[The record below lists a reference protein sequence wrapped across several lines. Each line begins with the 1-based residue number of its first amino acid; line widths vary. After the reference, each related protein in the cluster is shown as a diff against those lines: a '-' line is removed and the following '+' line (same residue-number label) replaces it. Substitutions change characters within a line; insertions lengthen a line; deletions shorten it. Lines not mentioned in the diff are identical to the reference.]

1 MWCALAEGGSRWCP
15 EERAGIWSRLLFT
28 WVNPL
33 MAKGASKQLGP
44 EDLWDT
50 LPEDETQRV
59 SDEFHRH
66 LAASKRDGAKQVGWW
81 KWCG

>member
-1 MWCALAEGGSRWCP
+1 
-15 EERAGIWSRLLFT
+15 
-28 WVNPL
+28 